1 MNPAGKALSLTSKVA
16 WTQAPFSLRV
26 KIPILEI
33 DSVAK
38 RSTSLPNM
46 VINLDGSSPDPV
58 YQQLYNELRG
68 GILDGQ
74 LVPGTRLPSTR
85 DLAAELGLSRTTVLN
100 AFDQLMSEGYIQG
113 HTGAGTFVSRAL
125 PEELLQIRAKAVR
138 VAKPTSR
145 RRILS
150 SRGEKLALTPV
161 TATPRTDK
169 PRAFRSGIPALDLF
183 PFAIWGKLTAQRWRN
198 ASYELLQYGDPAG
211 YRPLREAIAVYL
223 RNSRA
228 VRCDAEQV
236 IVVAGSQEALE
247 IAAQVLLDVGDSA
260 WVEDPGYLGARG
272 ALLGAGARLVP
283 VPVDDE
289 GLDVRE
295 GIRRCPAA
303 RVVCVSP
310 SHQFPLGMTMS
321 LARRLSLLEWAS
333 RAGAWILEDDY
344 DSEYRYAGRPVPSLQ
359 GLDTQGRVIYI
370 GTFSKVLFP
379 SLRLGYVVAPP
390 DLVDPFIKTRAIF
403 DRHSPTIEQA
413 VLTDFITRG
422 HFARHIRLMRT
433 SYAERQEVLVKEIKS
448 KLAGLLEVNPDEAGM
463 HLVGWLPPGVSD
475 VDAARSAIEHGVEVG
490 RLSNY
495 YIEPQRRG
503 ALTLGYSAYEPR
515 EIRKGVRRLAEA
527 LIRMD
532 TPI

>member
-1 MNPAGKALSLTSKVA
+1 
-16 WTQAPFSLRV
+16 
-26 KIPILEI
+26 
-33 DSVAK
+33 VAK

-46 VINLDGSSPDPV
+46 VINLDGSSPDPL

-85 DLAAELGLSRTTVLN
+85 ELAAELGLSRTTVLN
-100 AFDQLMSEGYIQG
+100 AFDQLISEGYIEG
-113 HTGAGTFVSRAL
+113 HTGAGTFVSRGL
-125 PEELLQIRAKAVR
+125 PEELLQIRAKTVR
-138 VAKPTSR
+138 VAKPIRLR
-145 RRILS
+145 RTLS
-150 SRGEKLALTPV
+150 KRGEKLALTPV

-169 PRAFRSGIPALDLF
+169 PQPFRSGIPALDLF
-183 PFAIWGKLTAQRWRN
+183 PFAIWGRLTAQHWRN

-211 YRPLREAIAVYL
+211 YRPLREAIAGYL
-223 RNSRA
+223 GASRA
-228 VRCDAEQV
+228 VRCDADQV
-236 IVVAGSQEALE
+236 IIVAGSQQALE
-247 IAAQVLLDVGDSA
+247 IAAQLLLDTGDYA

-272 ALLGAGARLVP
+272 ALVGAGARLVP
-283 VPVDDE
+283 VPVDKE
-289 GLDVRE
+289 GLDVTE
-295 GIRRCPAA
+295 GTRRCAAA

-359 GLDTQGRVIYI
+359 GLDTQSRVISI

-413 VLTDFITRG
+413 VLTDFITDG

-433 SYAERQEVLVKEIKS
+433 FYAERQEVLVKEIKS
-448 KLAGLLEVNPDEAGM
+448 RLTGLLEVYPDEAGM
-463 HLVGWLPPGVSD
+463 HLVGWLPEGVGD
-475 VDAARSAIEHGVEVG
+475 VDAARRAAERGVEVG
-490 RLSNY
+490 PLSNY
-495 YIEPQRRG
+495 YLGQQSRG
-503 ALTLGYSAYEPR
+503 AVTLGYAAYDPK
-515 EIRKGVRRLAEA
+515 EIRKGVPRLAEA
-527 LIRMD
+527 LIRGQRR
-532 TPI
+532 

>member
-1 MNPAGKALSLTSKVA
+1 
-16 WTQAPFSLRV
+16 
-26 KIPILEI
+26 
-33 DSVAK
+33 
-38 RSTSLPNM
+38 
-46 VINLDGSSPDPV
+46 
-58 YQQLYNELRG
+58 
-68 GILDGQ
+68 
-74 LVPGTRLPSTR
+74 
-85 DLAAELGLSRTTVLN
+85 
-100 AFDQLMSEGYIQG
+100 
-113 HTGAGTFVSRAL
+113 
-125 PEELLQIRAKAVR
+125 
-138 VAKPTSR
+138 
-145 RRILS
+145 
-150 SRGEKLALTPV
+150 
-161 TATPRTDK
+161 
-169 PRAFRSGIPALDLF
+169 
-183 PFAIWGKLTAQRWRN
+183 
-198 ASYELLQYGDPAG
+198 
-211 YRPLREAIAVYL
+211 
-223 RNSRA
+223 

-236 IVVAGSQEALE
+236 VVVAGSQEALE

-272 ALLGAGARLVP
+272 ALLGAGGRLVP

-289 GLDVRE
+289 GLDVTQ

-321 LARRLSLLEWAS
+321 LTRRLSLLEWAS

-413 VLTDFITRG
+413 VLTDFITDG

-433 SYAERQEVLVKEIKS
+433 FYAERQEVLVKEIKS
-448 KLAGLLEVNPDEAGM
+448 KLTGLLEVNPDEAGM
-463 HLVGWLPPGVSD
+463 HLVGWLPEGVSD
-475 VDAARSAIEHGVEVG
+475 VDAARRANEHGVEVG

-503 ALTLGYSAYEPR
+503 ALTLGYSAYEPK

-527 LIRMD
+527 LIGMGR
-532 TPI
+532 PI

>member
-1 MNPAGKALSLTSKVA
+1 M
-16 WTQAPFSLRV
+16 
-26 KIPILEI
+26 
-33 DSVAK
+33 
-38 RSTSLPNM
+38 
-46 VINLDGSSPDPV
+46 
-58 YQQLYNELRG
+58 
-68 GILDGQ
+68 
-74 LVPGTRLPSTR
+74 
-85 DLAAELGLSRTTVLN
+85 
-100 AFDQLMSEGYIQG
+100 
-113 HTGAGTFVSRAL
+113 
-125 PEELLQIRAKAVR
+125 
-138 VAKPTSR
+138 
-145 RRILS
+145 
-150 SRGEKLALTPV
+150 
-161 TATPRTDK
+161 
-169 PRAFRSGIPALDLF
+169 
-183 PFAIWGKLTAQRWRN
+183 
-198 ASYELLQYGDPAG
+198 
-211 YRPLREAIAVYL
+211 
-223 RNSRA
+223 
-228 VRCDAEQV
+228 
-236 IVVAGSQEALE
+236 AGSQEALE

-289 GLDVRE
+289 GLDVTE

-413 VLTDFITRG
+413 VLRDFITNG

-433 SYAERQEVLVKEIKS
+433 LYAERQEVLVKEIKS
-448 KLAGLLEVNPDEAGM
+448 GLGGLLEVYPDEAGM
-463 HLVGWLPPGVSD
+463 HLVGWLPEGVSG
-475 VDAARSAIEHGVEVG
+475 VDAARRANEHGVELG

-495 YIEPQRRG
+495 YIEPQKRG
-503 ALTLGYSAYEPR
+503 ALTLGYSAYEPK

-527 LIRMD
+527 LIGMGR
-532 TPI
+532 PI